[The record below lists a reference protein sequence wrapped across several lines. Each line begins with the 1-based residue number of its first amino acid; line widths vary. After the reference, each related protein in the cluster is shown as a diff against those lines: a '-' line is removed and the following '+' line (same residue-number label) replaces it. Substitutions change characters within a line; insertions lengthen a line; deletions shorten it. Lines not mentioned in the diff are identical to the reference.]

1 MFNRSKKIISLLLV
15 TIMMFGM
22 FLGIIPNT
30 SAKASSNDNIIIDGK
45 FDDAW
50 NSVPIIGESPHSG
63 FEGYSIDN
71 LRLYNDSDYLF
82 FWVDAV
88 NVPSWG
94 EKGMFIDIALNV
106 NDEDSGIF
114 SNPWGAQ
121 FNFNGTNVKP
131 NYHIMMR
138 LKNDS
143 EVNGAALYSSSDFT
157 NPILATWTDLKGAEF
172 AIDRNNGFEG
182 KIPLKEMGLKN
193 GDKLKAIVVLSGNED
208 KHGAFD
214 VIPSAEENTIA
225 DDWDKSSNPNIQSVY
240 SSTYVIAGIE
250 EPKTLEVISTK
261 PYDKANDVSVDLDKI
276 EIDFSED
283 ISLLSAADITVSEEV
298 YSAVYSEGSKLILNL
313 EEPLKYDTTYTV
325 NIPEGVVKGLDTGTT
340 NKQISFSFTTETAF
354 RSPVVEKNEVT
365 FIYKGDDNTKD
376 VRVAGAFN
384 NWAADGDNA
393 ILLDK
398 GENNIWTKTLDIPT
412 GVYGYKFIVDG
423 NWILDPL
430 NDKKIAGGYGDDSKL
445 IVPGIIIDTP
455 GEVEKGDTVS
465 LTAEFLNEDGNK
477 GTVTPNWKLDKAV
490 AGVTLD
496 GNKLIISQ
504 DAQVG
509 EKFTIEA
516 DINGYS
522 AKKEIT
528 ILEKMY
534 TYTINYYR
542 YDGKQRDWDMW
553 IWEDGKEGSAYPFTG
568 TDEEGFATATYKFPS
583 KKINIIT
590 RPGNWSEQEMNRAIE
605 IKEGDSVEVW
615 IIQGEGEVYYNREDA
630 DISDKVLAAMMDSLN
645 EIYVTTTNAVEDSD
659 LGTFRLIDVTNGNKN
674 IQINATLMGSNRVK
688 ITVQDSDLIDV
699 RNIYKVESDKF
710 KGCIVTMRKILDDP
724 KFYYDGNDLG
734 LTYTKEKSTFKVWA
748 PTAKKVSVALYD
760 DAGDYNSLGIVEDH
774 SGGRE
779 IEMSREENGV
789 WTLTVNEDLKGKY
802 YMYRVEFADGTV
814 NYAVDP
820 YAKAVS
826 ANGQRTAI
834 VDLEETNFEG
844 WNPEYKPPM
853 INPTDAVIYELHV
866 RDFSIDENS
875 GIVNKGKFK
884 AFTET
889 GTTYNGIKT
898 GIDSLEELGVTH
910 VHLLP
915 SFDFKTVNELTVDDP
930 NSKDPKF
937 NWGYDPQNYNVPEGS
952 YSTDPQNP
960 VMRIKEF
967 KEMVQALHNKG
978 IRVIMDVVYNHTFNV
993 ENGPFNKIVPGYF
1006 YRTDDIGRFTN
1017 GSGCG
1022 NEVAT
1027 ERPMVRKYI
1036 KDSVRYWAEEYNVD
1050 GFRFDLMGLIDVQT
1064 MSEIAKE
1071 LHEKVD
1077 PTILVYGEPWQ
1088 AGGSSLPNELQ
1099 TTKGKQRGKG
1109 FAVFNDNLRGAIK
1122 GGSDDASK
1130 GFATGEQGKEYAI
1143 VKGIM
1148 GSVKDFT
1155 DNPTETI
1162 NYVTAH
1168 DNLNL
1173 WDKII
1178 KTQGLEEKEGFI
1190 HIRDGKLIG
1199 EDAEKYDSV
1208 DEAVNAATV
1217 HHAVDLNNVLE
1228 NETVKRS
1235 LLANGIVLTSQGIPF
1250 IHAGDELLRTKFG
1263 DHNSYKSPD
1272 AINKIR
1278 WEYKAKFKPV
1288 FDYYK
1293 GLIELRKTHPAFRM
1307 TTKKDVESNIE
1318 ILRQDGNVVAYKLKD
1333 YANND
1338 TWRNIV
1344 VIYNANKHSVDVN
1357 LPNDSDTWNIVV
1369 NDKKAGTEV
1378 IETIKGSTVTVEGLS
1393 MMVLYDKANDYT
1405 PVPTSI
1411 ELDAKE
1417 IGLEVGDVRNVKAV
1431 VKDQNGKPM
1440 LYQPIEWLS
1449 SDENVAIVNNG
1460 RITAVKDGDAVI
1472 TAKVGDIEETIIV
1485 HVGKLVPSEII
1496 VTGENTVF
1504 TTRKIQLTA
1513 TVKDQYGQE
1522 MTNASI
1528 QWISSNTEIAVV
1540 DSNGEVTGIKPG
1552 QVTIIVKAGEV
1563 TYEHKIEVKEYVKR
1577 YIRFKYI
1584 RPDKDYTDWNLWVW
1598 FTGVRDGQIDFEKV
1612 EDGAAIANI
1621 EISPDTKEVGFIL
1634 RKGTDW
1640 STAKQDIQEDRYIK
1654 VDPAQVITKV
1664 IVTSMVKEFKTI
1676 PSVNGPVL
1684 ENGGVTFYYRDEELY
1699 RNDAM
1704 DTLDGVK
1711 VKIDGKEY
1719 DMEYVPEDELYV
1731 YTLRDISEGT
1741 HEYSFVVTKDGETIE
1756 IPDPKNV
1763 NEDGKSYI
1771 VYKTLKLDI
1780 KASVTPNEIDY
1791 NQNAVLS
1798 LEITSDG
1805 EPVKVKGIYADLSAL
1820 GGSKELPISDELKE
1834 ISISVRDDVTAGTK
1848 TIPIKV
1854 IDEYGKEHFKDV
1866 TVEVKPR
1873 LSVGELDF
1881 DWDEARIYFIVT
1893 DRFNDGDKSNNDP
1906 YNIGYDTS
1914 KPGTYHGG
1922 DFAGIIEKLD
1932 YLKELGINT
1941 IWITPIVENIKFDT
1955 RHAENPHITPYYGYH
1970 GYWASN
1976 FEKLNPHFGTLED
1989 FHRLID
1995 EAHERGIKIM
2005 VDVVVNHIGYGLKE
2019 NDPGIGKGIPNFPTD
2034 EDRERFK
2041 GMLRENPSD
2050 GDPITQELAGL
2061 PDVKTEDPKVREKI
2075 INWQVAWVKELG
2087 RTEKGNTIDYF
2098 RVDTVKHVDDVTWMA
2113 FKNELTKVKPDFK
2126 LIGETFGAGPENTMG
2141 DLGSGKMDSLLD
2153 FHFKYTAQN
2162 FVNGEI
2168 DDVEKYLEKRN
2179 GILNNTATFGQFLGS
2194 HDEDGFLERVGR
2206 DLGKL
2211 KVAASLQVT
2220 AKGQPVIYYGEE
2232 LGMSG
2237 KAEYPYYTNRYDMP
2251 WDKVEGN
2258 DVLEHYK
2265 KILNI
2270 RKAHSKVMAKG
2281 IRNKIAGSDEEGYLV
2296 FERKYGDESI
2306 VIALNVKNEEK
2317 TITVKVP
2324 FEAGDK
2330 VVDEYS
2336 GNVYTVDDEN
2346 RVTFSIPSMSD
2357 GGTVVLCHQVQ
2368 IKLESIKIN
2377 AEKTDIEVG
2386 ETIDLSINGKMSNGK
2401 DATEEEIGKV
2411 KWETS
2416 DDSIASVDDEGKV
2429 TGKKE
2434 GKVEITAKSG
2444 DIQDKIVIT
2453 VKSKS
2458 SSNEPTGDKD
2468 DNNNNDSNNDN
2479 SKYNNEE
2486 KGNEV
2491 KDEKKK
2497 DLGTLIITKDKN
2509 GDKKAEIKTDENK
2522 LIQKIKNEES
2532 DIVEID
2538 VIKGE
2543 KEEFKQVSVT
2553 ISSNSVLKASEFGKK
2568 LLINTGE
2575 AMLEFDPSSVK
2586 VDEKEQV
2593 NIVVKKLDEKE
2604 SDEIMTKVKRKGY
2617 KLVSQSLDF
2626 YLTAKSKKDERKLE
2640 FSKPIVVTIKFDAE
2654 KVFDK
2659 RKIGVYYYN
2668 EKENSLQYV
2677 GGNVKDGDKIVFEA
2691 EHFSK
2696 YMVMECNKTFTDVD
2710 TSWAKDEIEVL
2721 AARHIVDGLDGVNFA
2736 PNKAVTRAEFAKLL
2750 VEALDLEAGEDKVTF
2765 YDVPDGVWY
2774 KEFVETAASLRI
2786 VTGYKG
2792 EFNPNDRIT
2801 REAMAA
2807 MIVRALKYIAPNMDY
2822 SHKDINFADRDSI
2835 SDWAKD
2841 LVGIAYNKGIV
2852 NGVDETTF
2860 APKDNATRAQAAA
2873 IIYRLLHLLD
2883 RI

>member
-1 MFNRSKKIISLLLV
+1 MFNRSRKIISLLLV
-15 TIMMFGM
+15 TIMIFGM

-30 SAKASSNDNIIIDGK
+30 SVEASSNNIIIDGS

-50 NSVPIIGESPHSG
+50 NSIPIIGNSPSSG
-63 FEGYSIDN
+63 WVDSNIDN
-71 LRLYNDSDYLF
+71 LRLYNDSEYLF
-82 FWVDAV
+82 FWIDAV
-88 NVPSWG
+88 NVPNWG
-94 EKGMFIDIALNV
+94 ENGMFIDIALNV
-106 NDEDSGIF
+106 NDEDSGIS

-121 FNFNGTNVKP
+121 FNFDGTSAKP

-138 LKNDS
+138 VKNDN

-157 NPILATWTDLKGAEF
+157 NPILATWTNLKGAEF
-172 AIDRNNGFEG
+172 ALDRNKGFEG

-193 GDKLKAIVVLSGNED
+193 GDKLKAIVVLSGNNGE
-208 KHGAFD
+208 HGAFD
-214 VIPSAEENTIA
+214 VIPSAEGNTIA
-225 DDWDKSSNPNIQSVY
+225 KSWNESSNPNIQSIY
-240 SSTYVIAGIE
+240 SSTYVITGIE
-250 EPKTLEVISTK
+250 EPKTLEVVSTK
-261 PYDKANDVSVDLDKI
+261 PYDGENNVSVDLDKI

-283 ISLLSAADITVSEEV
+283 INLLSAEDITVSGEV

-325 NIPEGVVKGLDTGTT
+325 NIPEGAVKGLNTETT
-340 NKQISFSFTTETAF
+340 NKQISFSFTTETALK
-354 RSPVVEKNEVT
+354 SPVVDKNEVT
-365 FIYKGDDNTKD
+365 FIYKGDNNTKD
-376 VRVAGAFN
+376 VKVAGAFN
-384 NWAADGDNA
+384 NWATDGENA
-393 ILLDK
+393 IILTK

-412 GVYGYKFIVDG
+412 GIYGYKFIVDG

-445 IVPGIIIDTP
+445 IVPGLIIDIP

-465 LTAEFLNEDGNK
+465 LTAKFLNEDESEEI
-477 GTVTPNWKLDKAV
+477 VTPTWKLDKTV
-490 AGVTLD
+490 TGVTLD

-509 EKFTIEA
+509 DKFTIEA
-516 DINGYS
+516 TINGYS

-528 ILEKMY
+528 ILENMY

-542 YDGKQRDWDMW
+542 YDGKQKDWDMW
-553 IWEDGKEGSAYPFTG
+553 IWEDGKEGNAYPFTG
-568 TDEEGFATATYKFPS
+568 IDEDGFATATYKFPS

-590 RPGNWSEQEMNRAIE
+590 RPGNWSEQEMDRVIE

-615 IIQGEGEVYYNREDA
+615 IIQGVSEVYYKREDA
-630 DISDKVLAAMMDSLN
+630 DISARVQAAMMDSLN
-645 EIYVTTTNAVEDSD
+645 EIYVTTTHAVEDSD
-659 LGTFRLIDVTNGNKN
+659 LETFRLIDVTNGNKN
-674 IQINATLMGSNRVK
+674 IQVNASLIGANKVK
-688 ITVQDSDLIDV
+688 LTVQDSDLIDV
-699 RNIYKVESDKF
+699 RNIYKVESDRF

-760 DAGDYNSLGIVEDH
+760 DAGEYNSLGIVEDH

-820 YAKAVS
+820 YARAVS

-853 INPTDAVIYELHV
+853 INPTDAIIYELHV

-889 GTTYNGIKT
+889 GTTYNGVKT

-930 NSKDPKF
+930 DSTDPKF

-960 VMRIKEF
+960 IARIKEF
-967 KEMVQALHNKG
+967 KEMVQALHDKG
-978 IRVIMDVVYNHTFNV
+978 IRVIMDVVYNHTFEV

-1006 YRTDDIGRFTN
+1006 YRTDDTGKFTN

-1022 NEVAT
+1022 NEIAT

-1064 MSEIAKE
+1064 MTEIAKE

-1077 PTILVYGEPWQ
+1077 PTILIYGEPWQ
-1088 AGGSSLPNELQ
+1088 AGGSSLSAELQ
-1099 TTKGKQRGKG
+1099 TTKGKQKGKG

-1130 GFATGEQGKEYAI
+1130 GFATGEQGKEYDI

-1148 GSVKDFT
+1148 GSVHDFT
-1155 DNPTETI
+1155 DSPTETI

-1178 KTQGLEEKEGFI
+1178 KTQGLEEEEGFI
-1190 HIRDGKLIG
+1190 HIRDGKLTG
-1199 EDAEKYDSV
+1199 EDAEKYNSV
-1208 DEAVNAATV
+1208 DEAVSAATV

-1250 IHAGDELLRTKFG
+1250 MHAGDELLRTKFG

-1278 WEYKAKFKPV
+1278 WEYKAQFKPV

-1293 GLIELRKTHPAFRM
+1293 GLIELRKAHPAFRM
-1307 TTKKDVESNIE
+1307 TTKNDVESNIE

-1344 VIYNANKHSVDVN
+1344 VIYNGNEHAVDVN

-1393 MMVLYDKANDYT
+1393 MMVLYDEANDYI

-1417 IGLEVGDVRNVKAV
+1417 IGLEVGDVRTVKAV
-1431 VKDQNGKPM
+1431 VKDQNGNPM
-1440 LYQPIEWLS
+1440 LYQQIEWLS
-1449 SDENVAIVNNG
+1449 SDESVAVVNNG
-1460 RITAVKDGDAVI
+1460 RITAVKDGDAII

-1504 TTRKIQLTA
+1504 ATRKIQLTA

-1522 MTNASI
+1522 MTNVSV
-1528 QWISSNTEIAVV
+1528 QWTSSNTEIAVV
-1540 DSNGEVTGIKPG
+1540 DSNGEVTGISPG
-1552 QVTIIVKAGEV
+1552 KVTIIIKAGDV
-1563 TYEHKIEVKEYVKR
+1563 TCEYEIEVKEYVKR

-1584 RPDKDYTDWNLWVW
+1584 REDKDYTDWNLWVW
-1598 FTGVRDGQIDFEKV
+1598 FTGVKDGQIDFEKI
-1612 EDGAAIANI
+1612 EDGVAIANI
-1621 EISPDTKEVGFIL
+1621 EISPETKEVGFIV

-1654 VDPAQVITKV
+1654 VDPDQVITKV
-1664 IVTSMVKEFKTI
+1664 IVTSMVKEFKII
-1676 PSVNGPVL
+1676 PSVKGPVL
-1684 ENGGVTFYYRDEELY
+1684 ENGSVTFYYRDEELY

-1719 DMEYVPEDELYV
+1719 DMEYIPEDELYV

-1756 IPDPKNV
+1756 IPDPKNTS
-1763 NEDGKSYI
+1763 EDGKSYI
-1771 VYKTLKLDI
+1771 VYQNLKLDI
-1780 KASVTPNEIDY
+1780 KASVIPHEIDY

-1798 LEITSDG
+1798 LEITSNG
-1805 EPVKVKGIYADLSAL
+1805 EPVKVKEIYADLSAL

-1834 ISISVRDDVTAGTK
+1834 ISISVRDNVTAGTK

-1854 IDEYGKEHFKDV
+1854 IDEYGKEHYKDV

-1914 KPGTYHGG
+1914 MPGTYHGG

-2005 VDVVVNHIGYGLKE
+2005 VDVVLNHIGYGLKE
-2019 NDPGIGKGIPNFPTD
+2019 NDPGIGKDIPNFPTD

-2041 GMLRENPSD
+2041 GMIRENPSE

-2061 PDVKTEDPKVREKI
+2061 PDIKTEDPKVREKI

-2126 LIGETFGAGPENTMG
+2126 LIGETFGADPENTMG

-2153 FHFKYTAQN
+2153 FNFKYTAQN

-2194 HDEDGFLERVGR
+2194 HDEDGFLERVGK

-2211 KVAASLQVT
+2211 KVAASLQIT

-2237 KAEYPYYTNRYDMP
+2237 KAEYPYYYNRYDMP

-2296 FERKYGDESI
+2296 FERRYGNESV

-2324 FEAGDK
+2324 FEAGAK
-2330 VVDEYS
+2330 IVDEYS
-2336 GNVYTVDDEN
+2336 GNIYTVDDEN

-2357 GGTVVLCHQVQ
+2357 GGTVILYPQVQ
-2368 IKLESIKIN
+2368 
-2377 AEKTDIEVG
+2377 D
-2386 ETIDLSINGKMSNGK
+2386 
-2401 DATEEEIGKV
+2401 
-2411 KWETS
+2411 
-2416 DDSIASVDDEGKV
+2416 
-2429 TGKKE
+2429 
-2434 GKVEITAKSG
+2434 
-2444 DIQDKIVIT
+2444 
-2453 VKSKS
+2453 
-2458 SSNEPTGDKD
+2458 SNEPVED
-2468 DNNNNDSNNDN
+2468 NDN
-2479 SKYNNEE
+2479 ESSKYKNEE
-2486 KGNEV
+2486 KDNEE

-2509 GDKKAEIKTDENK
+2509 GNKRVEFKADENK
-2522 LIQKIKNEES
+2522 LKQKIENEES
-2532 DIVEID
+2532 EIVEID
-2538 VIKGE
+2538 VVKGE
-2543 KEEFKQVSVT
+2543 TEEFDQVSVI
-2553 ISSNSVLKASEFGKK
+2553 ISSDSVLKASEFGKK
-2568 LLINTGE
+2568 LLINTGQ
-2575 AMLEFDPSSVK
+2575 AALEFDPSSVK
-2586 VDEKEQV
+2586 VDKKEQV
-2593 NIVVKKLDEKE
+2593 NIMVKKLNEKE
-2604 SDEIMTKVKRKGY
+2604 TDEIMTKVKQKGY
-2617 KLVSQSLDF
+2617 NLISQALDF
-2626 YLTAKSKKDERKLE
+2626 YLIAKSKDNERKLE
-2640 FSKPIVVTIKFDAE
+2640 FDKPIVITIKFDTE
-2654 KVFDK
+2654 KVADK

-2668 EKENSLQYV
+2668 EKEDLLQYI
-2677 GGNVKDGDKIVFEA
+2677 GGNVKDEGKIVFEA

-2696 YMVMECNKTFTDVD
+2696 YMVMEYNKVFADID
-2710 TSWAKDEIEVL
+2710 TSWAKEEIEVL
-2721 AARHIVDGLDGVNFA
+2721 AARHIVDGLDGVNFV

-2750 VEALDLEAGEDKVTF
+2750 VEALDLKANENKVTF
-2765 YDVPDGVWY
+2765 YDVPDGAWY
-2774 KEFVETAASLRI
+2774 KEFVETAASLGI

-2792 EFNPNDRIT
+2792 EFNPNDKIT

-2807 MIVRALKYIAPNMDY
+2807 MIVRALKYVAPNMDY
-2822 SHKDINFADRDSI
+2822 SQKDITFVDRDSI

-2852 NGVDETTF
+2852 NGIDETTF
-2860 APKDNATRAQAAA
+2860 APKDNATRAQAAV
-2873 IIYRLLHLLD
+2873 IIYRLLHLLG